1 MGDVIKH
8 LVDGFTLGGGGDGQ
22 RKAEDTQTS
31 QGYSRRKLDSLDGL
45 SFLEQ
50 QVAMPAKSAMSER

>member
-1 MGDVIKH
+1 MIKR
-8 LVDGFTLGGGGDGQ
+8 LVDGFSLGGGGDGQ
-22 RKAEDTQTS
+22 RMGEDTQMS

-50 QVAMPAKSAMSER
+50 KVAMPAKSATSKR

>member
-1 MGDVIKH
+1 MIKH

-22 RKAEDTQTS
+22 RKGEDTQTS
-31 QGYSRRKLDSLDGL
+31 QGCSRRKLEGSLDGL

-50 QVAMPAKSAMSER
+50 KEARPAKSAMSKM